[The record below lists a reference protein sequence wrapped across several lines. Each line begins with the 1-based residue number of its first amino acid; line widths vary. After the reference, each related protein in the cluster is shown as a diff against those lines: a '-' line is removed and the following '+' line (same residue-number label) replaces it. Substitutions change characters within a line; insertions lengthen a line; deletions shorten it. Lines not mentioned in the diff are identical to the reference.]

1 MKKKYSVSSK
11 DKKDWVDFT
20 KKMDG
25 IFVKEDDSLQENR
38 EKNKIRRLDLH
49 GYSLEDANRVVKK
62 FITESFD
69 KNYRKLLIVTG
80 KGLRSK
86 SYDNP
91 YISKDLNI
99 LRNSIPEYIKN
110 DENLNSIINKIAQ
123 AERKDGGEGA
133 INIYLKDKKKLQ
145 NKF

>member
-20 KKMDG
+20 KKMDD
-25 IFVKEDDSLQENR
+25 ILVKEDDSLQENR

-110 DENLNSIINKIAQ
+110 DESLNSVINKIAQ

-133 INIYLKDKKKLQ
+133 INIYLKDKKKL
-145 NKF
+145 

>member
-1 MKKKYSVSSK
+1 MKKKYSVSPK
-11 DKKDWVDFT
+11 DKNDWINFT
-20 KKMDG
+20 KKMDN
-25 IFVKEDDSLQENR
+25 ILVKEDDFLQENK

-49 GYSLEDANRVVKK
+49 GYSLDQANRIVKK

-80 KGLRSK
+80 KGSRSK

-91 YISKDLNI
+91 YISENLSVLK
-99 LRNSIPEYIKN
+99 NSIPEYIKN
-110 DENLNSIINKIAQ
+110 DESLNSIINKVTQ

-133 INIYLKDKKKLQ
+133 INVYLKDNKKFIK
-145 NKF
+145 

>member
-1 MKKKYSVSSK
+1 VKKKYSVSPK
-11 DKKDWVDFT
+11 DKKDWINFT
-20 KKMDG
+20 KKMDN
-25 IFVKEDDSLQENR
+25 ILVKEDDFLQENK

-49 GYSLEDANRVVKK
+49 GYSLEDANRLVKK
-62 FITESFD
+62 FITEAFN

-91 YISKDLNI
+91 YVSKNLNI
-99 LRNSIPEYIKN
+99 LKNSIPEYIKN
-110 DENLNSIINKIAQ
+110 DESLNFIINKVTQ

-133 INIYLKDKKKLQ
+133 INVYLKDNKKFIK
-145 NKF
+145 

>member
-25 IFVKEDDSLQENR
+25 ILVKEDDSLQENR

-133 INIYLKDKKKLQ
+133 INIHLKDKKKLQ
-145 NKF
+145 NKL

>member
-133 INIYLKDKKKLQ
+133 INIYLKDKKITK
-145 NKF
+145 

>member
-1 MKKKYSVSSK
+1 MKKKYSVSLK

-20 KKMDG
+20 KKMDD
-25 IFVKEDDSLQENR
+25 ILVKEDDSLQENR

-110 DENLNSIINKIAQ
+110 DESLNSIINKIAQ

-133 INIYLKDKKKLQ
+133 INIHLKDKKKLQ